1 MRILHKVRKLG
12 WIEFALKII
21 IELLIPKRRGGL
33 MSRTFL
39 RWLTKTSRCT
49 YATEIKA
56 QHHGVYSFLLKDVQ
70 YK

>member
-12 WIEFALKII
+12 WIEFAHKII

-39 RWLTKTSRCT
+39 RWLTKTSRCA

-56 QHHGVYSFLLKDVQ
+56 QRHGVYSFLLKDVQ